1 VISIITRIVQERN
14 AWFRCHKKKV
24 KARGFGRK
32 LGIYFLA
39 GVFNPSEK
47 YDTMQNNYN
56 NRDLFAIAM
65 DIVSHVHPGS
75 WRFQP

>member
-24 KARGFGRK
+24 KGRGFGRK

-47 YDTMQNNYN
+47 YDFVSWDDYSQY
-56 NRDLFAIAM
+56 M
-65 DIVSHVHPGS
+65 DK
-75 WRFQP
+75 